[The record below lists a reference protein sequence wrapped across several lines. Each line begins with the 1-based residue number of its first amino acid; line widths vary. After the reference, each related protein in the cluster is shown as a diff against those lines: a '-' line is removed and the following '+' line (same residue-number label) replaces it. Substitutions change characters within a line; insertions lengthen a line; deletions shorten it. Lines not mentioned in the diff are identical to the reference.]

1 MDEKAPFNSLEGLCK
16 WASNIGYIGV
26 QIPTLNKS
34 IIYLDDILNITDIE
48 QIDKTEQPDKVE
60 RIGLKSKS
68 VGE

>member
-1 MDEKAPFNSLEGLCK
+1 MATK
-16 WASNIGYIGV
+16 I
-26 QIPTLNKS
+26 